1 MTNYDLANERISED
15 IANSKVD
22 TTTDN
27 TNANNYAKNI
37 MNSYEQDSNQLQ
49 QSQQSQ
55 LQLQQSQQSQQRQ
68 QEYRPPVPP
77 RQDSPVPQQ
86 SQHMNYSAH
95 SLPSHST
102 GGAASA
108 SGVGDY
114 TGFDSSD
121 NLSPLD
127 TAFNIIKEPAQ
138 QQRQRGNVNT
148 GPRSNDTVEPYSGVD
163 ADTFSSF

>member
-22 TTTDN
+22 TTNDN

-49 QSQQSQ
+49 SQQSQ
-55 LQLQQSQQSQQRQ
+55 LQQSHLQQSQRQ

-102 GGAASA
+102 GAASSA
-108 SGVGDY
+108 SVGDY

-138 QQRQRGNVNT
+138 QQMQRGNVNT
-148 GPRSNDTVEPYSGVD
+148 GPRSNDTVEPYSGID

>member
-49 QSQQSQ
+49 SQQSHQ
-55 LQLQQSQQSQQRQ
+55 SQQLQQSQQSQQLQ
-68 QEYRPPVPP
+68 QEYRPHVPP

-102 GGAASA
+102 G
-108 SGVGDY
+108 GVGDY

-148 GPRSNDTVEPYSGVD
+148 GPRSNDTVEPYSGID